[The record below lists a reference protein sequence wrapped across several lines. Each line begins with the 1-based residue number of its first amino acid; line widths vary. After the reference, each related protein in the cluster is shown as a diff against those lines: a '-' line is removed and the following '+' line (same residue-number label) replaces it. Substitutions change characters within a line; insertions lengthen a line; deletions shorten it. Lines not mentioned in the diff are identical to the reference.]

1 MILNDITASRNH
13 AVFEL
18 KKGLNF
24 RVKDC
29 GSKFGTLVYEKD
41 AVISLSKH
49 IRAFQIKNTTFS
61 FKLVELDKVKSE

>member
-1 MILNDITASRNH
+1 MILNDITVSRNH

-24 RVKDC
+24 TVKDC

-41 AVISLSKH
+41 AVIRLSKH
-49 IRAFQIKNTTFS
+49 VKAFQIRNTTFS
-61 FKLVELDKVKSE
+61 FKLVELDKVKQK